1 MCIRDRLKISS
12 GFVEAISVLKKKNEV
27 ITRHVEITNKMK
39 IEFLDMIF
47 EVCFVDLKADF
58 FLAEFLFFGFRV
70 AKSFINLH
78 FLHWGNAN
86 QV

>member
-1 MCIRDRLKISS
+1 MTLLKISS

-27 ITRHVEITNKMK
+27 ITRPVEVTNKMK

-47 EVCFVDLKADF
+47 VDFLVDLKADF
-58 FLAEFLFFGFRV
+58 FLAKFLFFGFRV